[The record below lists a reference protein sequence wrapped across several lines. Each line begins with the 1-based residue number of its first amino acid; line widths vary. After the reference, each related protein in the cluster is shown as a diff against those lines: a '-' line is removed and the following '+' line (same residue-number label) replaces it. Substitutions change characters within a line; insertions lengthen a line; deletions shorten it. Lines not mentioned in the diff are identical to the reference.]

1 MLNPLKST
9 LKNSFPAKDGWKL
22 HNRYNWSSKVYDYVL
37 QKEENNSVY
46 RILVE
51 INFGDQVSA
60 CEMDKLAS
68 LSNRLNSSEIA
79 AMRTVLVVHDKV
91 EIEKIPAGIEIMDI
105 STLFSNGII
114 NVSSGINAKI
124 VA

>member
-1 MLNPLKST
+1 
-9 LKNSFPAKDGWKL
+9 
-22 HNRYNWSSKVYDYVL
+22 
-37 QKEENNSVY
+37 
-46 RILVE
+46 
-51 INFGDQVSA
+51 
-60 CEMDKLAS
+60 MDKLAS

>member
-1 MLNPLKST
+1 
-9 LKNSFPAKDGWKL
+9 
-22 HNRYNWSSKVYDYVL
+22 YVL
-37 QKEENNSVY
+37 QKEENNSIY
-46 RILVE
+46 RTLVE
-51 INFGDQVSA
+51 INFGDQVTA

-68 LSNRLNSSEIA
+68 LSSRLNTSDIA

-105 STLFSNGII
+105 STLFSNGIMNI
-114 NVSSGINAKI
+114 NSGMNSNM